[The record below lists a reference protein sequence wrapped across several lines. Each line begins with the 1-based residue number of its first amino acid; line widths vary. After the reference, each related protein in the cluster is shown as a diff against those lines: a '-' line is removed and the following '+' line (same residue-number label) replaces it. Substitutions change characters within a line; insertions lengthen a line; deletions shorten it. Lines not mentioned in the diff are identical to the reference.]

1 MRYRICCRVMSVA
14 GLAWVLAACGG
25 TGQRQRDFE
34 SAKTLPPLVVPA
46 DLVAA
51 SGSDSM
57 KVPEPAP
64 PHPAQTSARS
74 NPAVAPEARPEVT
87 LQKTGDGV
95 PTLRVA
101 QPVDRVW
108 PQIGQSLV
116 DLGVEIEKQDPQAGV
131 YYIRY
136 KDPEAKDESG
146 FFKRLF
152 KRNRPKRYQIKL
164 VASGTTSIA
173 TMYDKRGR
181 PDKSA
186 TSQRLL
192 AMLGQRFK

>member
-1 MRYRICCRVMSVA
+1 MRYRICCRIIIVA
-14 GLAWVLAACGG
+14 GFAWVLAACGG
-25 TGQRQRDFE
+25 TGQKQRDFE
-34 SAKTLPPLVVPA
+34 SAKTLPPLAVPA

-51 SGSDSM
+51 SGSGSM
-57 KVPEPAP
+57 NVPDPAP
-64 PHPAQTSARS
+64 RSAAQTTARS
-74 NPAVAPEARPEVT
+74 MPAVAPEAGPVVT

-108 PQIGQSLV
+108 PQIGQSLA

-136 KDPEAKDESG
+136 KEPDAKDESG

-152 KRNRPKRYQIKL
+152 KRNKSKRYQLKL
-164 VASGTTSIA
+164 VTSGTNSIA
-173 TMYDKRGR
+173 TIYDKRGR

-192 AMLGQRFK
+192 AMLGERFK